1 MRHFKANPVAPF
13 GEERWLANHQG
24 KEGLRTDF
32 VCTGDLYVYH
42 VHCVDACSVHVEARL
57 GTGFSGAGFTGDDE
71 PPGECWELNPGFLQE
86 S

>member
-1 MRHFKANPVAPF
+1 MLKKGLETWGLGEF
-13 GEERWLANHQG
+13 GDLE
-24 KEGLRTDF
+24 KIDF